1 MLHIECSLQSRRNF
15 GERVLIIFLTEII
28 AAIFNYNG
36 SGRLGGERNFHK
48 RGGRRSIIRRGVGV
62 GEWRLRLPEVIII
75 LQNSTRPRTE
85 FLIALLSHHAR
96 ITRAALATS
105 EIQDKVQDI
114 AYDIQG
120 HSWPGSYLYHGFG
133 FSEEE
138 IPIILEVK
146 WGVVLNSTF
155 LRVEEDVT
163 SGNSLYLGRT
173 HVME

>member
-1 MLHIECSLQSRRNF
+1 M
-15 GERVLIIFLTEII
+15 
-28 AAIFNYNG
+28 
-36 SGRLGGERNFHK
+36 GGERNFHK

-163 SGNSLYLGRT
+163 SGNTAFTVAAPTLWNKLLMLEYLDVVSKDYWNMT
-173 HVME
+173 

>member
-1 MLHIECSLQSRRNF
+1 M
-15 GERVLIIFLTEII
+15 
-28 AAIFNYNG
+28 
-36 SGRLGGERNFHK
+36 GGERNFHK

-146 WGVVLNSTF
+146 WRVVLNSTF

-163 SGNSLYLGRT
+163 SGNTAFTVAAPTLWNKLLMLEYLDVVSKDYWNMT
-173 HVME
+173 